1 MSEPTTQERAG
12 TGLDPD
18 RASSSGALGVVRRR
32 PGLVSLAAGAAGI
45 VVALL
50 PGLGLLA
57 LALAALS
64 IGAGVPGMRRGPG
77 AVCFP
82 YARTGVVLGM
92 IAVLLG
98 FVSLAMQL
106 LD

>member
-1 MSEPTTQERAG
+1 MREPTTQERAR

-18 RASSSGALGVVRRR
+18 EGAPARVIGVVRRR
-32 PGLVSLAAGAAGI
+32 PGLVSLAAGGTGI

-64 IGAGVPGMRRGPG
+64 IGAGVPGMRRGPD